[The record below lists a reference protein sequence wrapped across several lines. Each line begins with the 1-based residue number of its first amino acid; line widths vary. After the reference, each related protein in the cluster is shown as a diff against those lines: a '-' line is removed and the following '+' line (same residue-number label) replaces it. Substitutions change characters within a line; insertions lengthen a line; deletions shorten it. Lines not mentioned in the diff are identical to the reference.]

1 MSARATTP
9 AITPPAIAPVLLCDE
24 EATAVG
30 ELVLD
35 AATAE
40 PPLDLLLLAV
50 PVAVLVPVFVATE
63 LVVDTAMLAVV
74 VPSSAN
80 ALVLKPLLVL
90 TKPGQLVLP
99 ITVTVVG

>member
-1 MSARATTP
+1 
-9 AITPPAIAPVLLCDE
+9 VLLCDE
-24 EATAVG
+24 EATAVD

-40 PPLDLLLLAV
+40 PSPDLLLLTVA
-50 PVAVLVPVFVATE
+50 VAVLVPVLVATE
-63 LVVDTAMLAVV
+63 LVVDTGMLLVV

-90 TKPGQLVLP
+90 TKPDQLVLP

>member
-1 MSARATTP
+1 M
-9 AITPPAIAPVLLCDE
+9 
-24 EATAVG
+24 
-30 ELVLD
+30 LD

-40 PPLDLLLLAV
+40 PSPDLLLLAV
-50 PVAVLVPVFVATE
+50 AVAVLVPVLVATE
-63 LVVDTAMLAVV
+63 LVVDTGMLLVV

-90 TKPGQLVLP
+90 TKPDQLALP

>member
-1 MSARATTP
+1 M
-9 AITPPAIAPVLLCDE
+9 TPPAIAPVLLWDE
-24 EATAVG
+24 VAMALG

-35 AATAE
+35 GATAE
-40 PPLDLLLLAV
+40 LSPELLLLAV
-50 PVAVLVPVFVATE
+50 VVAVLVPVLVATE
-63 LVVDTAMLAVV
+63 LVVDTAMLFVV

-90 TKPGQLVLP
+90 TKPDQLVLP

>member
-1 MSARATTP
+1 M
-9 AITPPAIAPVLLCDE
+9 
-24 EATAVG
+24 G

-50 PVAVLVPVFVATE
+50 PVAVLVPVLVATE